1 MNLLA
6 SRQRNSTKKKMRR
19 RSEMYDHT
27 STTMFDESKAL
38 ALCVSLNKAGHAAVI
53 SGKVG
58 KKRNPLIEEND
69 KETTTK

>member
-1 MNLLA
+1 
-6 SRQRNSTKKKMRR
+6 
-19 RSEMYDHT
+19 MYDHT